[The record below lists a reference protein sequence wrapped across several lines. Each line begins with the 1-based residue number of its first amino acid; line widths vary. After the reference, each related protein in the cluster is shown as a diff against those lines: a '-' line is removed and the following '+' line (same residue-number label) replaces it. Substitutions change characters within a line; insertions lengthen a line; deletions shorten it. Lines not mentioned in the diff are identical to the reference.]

1 MKFYA
6 KTFCFIVSF
15 FLFSGVAFGQ
25 ASPFQK
31 VDTTKARLKIKYKN
45 QNSAV
50 DLALD
55 INEQEF
61 YLEFNGKEYSMEYL
75 ESHGWGKKEKAP
87 KKKAAKKDKKAALAK
102 TDKEPIKKID
112 ANKMLR
118 FYRLAQDAYSKKTY
132 DISLA
137 YIDSSMFYGES
148 SDALGLKGS
157 VYFTKGEVELAKR
170 VWEQAKVIDKDFK
183 VPVINQKY
191 IRK

>member
-1 MKFYA
+1 MMMRFYTN
-6 KTFCFIVSF
+6 TFCFIVAF
-15 FLFSGVAFGQ
+15 CLFAGVAFGQ
-25 ASPFQK
+25 ANPFQK

-55 INEQEF
+55 VNEQEF
-61 YLEFNGKEYSMEYL
+61 YLEFNGKDLQSNLMNPEDTIV
-75 ESHGWGKKEKAP
+75 
-87 KKKAAKKDKKAALAK
+87 KKDKKTDLSK

-132 DISLA
+132 DISLS

-170 VWEQAKVIDKDFK
+170 VWEQAKVLDKDFK

>member
-1 MKFYA
+1 MRAGIQSIA
-6 KTFCFIVSF
+6 K
-15 FLFSGVAFGQ
+15 GQ
-25 ASPFQK
+25 GYE
-31 VDTTKARLKIKYKN
+31 T
-45 QNSAV
+45 
-50 DLALD
+50 
-55 INEQEF
+55 
-61 YLEFNGKEYSMEYL
+61 
-75 ESHGWGKKEKAP
+75 
-87 KKKAAKKDKKAALAK
+87 KKANGEQVLV
-102 TDKEPIKKID
+102 KKID

-132 DISLA
+132 DISLS

>member
-1 MKFYA
+1 MKFYTN
-6 KTFCFIVSF
+6 TFYFIAVF
-15 FLFSGVAFGQ
+15 CLFGGMAFGQ
-25 ASPFQK
+25 ANPFQK

-55 INEQEF
+55 VNEQEF
-61 YLEFNGKEYSMEYL
+61 YLEFNGKDLQSNLMNPEDTIV
-75 ESHGWGKKEKAP
+75 
-87 KKKAAKKDKKAALAK
+87 KKDKKAVVAK
-102 TDKEPIKKID
+102 EDKEPIKKID

-132 DISLA
+132 DMSLA

>member
-1 MKFYA
+1 MSMKFYT
-6 KTFCFIVSF
+6 KTFCFIVAF
-15 FLFSGVAFGQ
+15 FLFGGVAFGQ

-55 INEQEF
+55 VNEQEF
-61 YLEFNGKEYSMEYL
+61 YLEFNGKDLQSNLMNPEDTIV
-75 ESHGWGKKEKAP
+75 
-87 KKKAAKKDKKAALAK
+87 KKDKKAALAK
-102 TDKEPIKKID
+102 ADPEPIKKID

>member
-1 MKFYA
+1 MKTKFYTN
-6 KTFCFIVSF
+6 TFCFIVAL
-15 FLFSGVAFGQ
+15 FLLGDAAFGQ
-25 ASPFQK
+25 ANPFQK

-55 INEQEF
+55 VNEQEF
-61 YLEFNGKEYSMEYL
+61 YLEFNGKDLQSNLMNPEDTIV
-75 ESHGWGKKEKAP
+75 
-87 KKKAAKKDKKAALAK
+87 KKDKKAALAK
-102 TDKEPIKKID
+102 TEKEPIKKID

-132 DISLA
+132 DISLS

>member
-1 MKFYA
+1 MNPED
-6 KTFCFIVSF
+6 TIV
-15 FLFSGVAFGQ
+15 
-25 ASPFQK
+25 
-31 VDTTKARLKIKYKN
+31 
-45 QNSAV
+45 
-50 DLALD
+50 
-55 INEQEF
+55 
-61 YLEFNGKEYSMEYL
+61 
-75 ESHGWGKKEKAP
+75 
-87 KKKAAKKDKKAALAK
+87 KKDKKAALAK
-102 TDKEPIKKID
+102 TEKEPIKKID

-132 DISLA
+132 DMSLS

-170 VWEQAKVIDKDFK
+170 VWEQAKVLDKDFK

>member
-1 MKFYA
+1 MKFYTN
-6 KTFCFIVSF
+6 TFYFIAVF
-15 FLFSGVAFGQ
+15 CLFGGIALGQ
-25 ASPFQK
+25 ANPFQK

-50 DLALD
+50 DLSLD
-55 INEQEF
+55 VNEQEF
-61 YLEFNGKEYSMEYL
+61 YLEFNGKDLQSNLMNPEDTIV
-75 ESHGWGKKEKAP
+75 
-87 KKKAAKKDKKAALAK
+87 KKDKKTDLAK
-102 TDKEPIKKID
+102 ADKEPIKKID

-137 YIDSSMFYGES
+137 YIDSAMYYGES
-148 SDALGLKGS
+148 SEALGLKGS

-170 VWEQAKVIDKDFK
+170 VWEQAKLIDKDFK

>member
-1 MKFYA
+1 MN
-6 KTFCFIVSF
+6 
-15 FLFSGVAFGQ
+15 
-25 ASPFQK
+25 PE
-31 VDTTKARLKIKYKN
+31 DTI
-45 QNSAV
+45 
-50 DLALD
+50 
-55 INEQEF
+55 
-61 YLEFNGKEYSMEYL
+61 G
-75 ESHGWGKKEKAP
+75 
-87 KKKAAKKDKKAALAK
+87 KKDKKAALAK
-102 TDKEPIKKID
+102 TDKEPVKKID